1 MPNVCEKFAPKS
13 KGLKMLK
20 TPKAASEKTAAGSA
34 TRLTEDDA
42 LYYLREVKE
51 RFWDNREVYESF
63 LDLMKDFKSKR

>member
-1 MPNVCEKFAPKS
+1 MKRAREDGGDAAV
-13 KGLKMLK
+13 GK
-20 TPKAASEKTAAGSA
+20 TQKTAAGSA

-63 LDLMKDFKSKR
+63 LDLMKDFKS